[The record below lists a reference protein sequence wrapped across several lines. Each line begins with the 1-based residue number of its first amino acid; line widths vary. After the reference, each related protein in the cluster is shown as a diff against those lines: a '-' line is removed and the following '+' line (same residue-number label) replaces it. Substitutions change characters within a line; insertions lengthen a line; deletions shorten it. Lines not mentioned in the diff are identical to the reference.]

1 MLSCNAFVSLGSF
14 VGEVDSMRVKFRGS
28 FIGDGDLDEGIRVC
42 FLSLSIS
49 CGVGFR
55 PGSECD
61 IGATGSAIELWRV
74 GGSRPAGFGREGVL
88 VEERLRWG

>member
-14 VGEVDSMRVKFRGS
+14 VGEADNMRVKFRGS

-42 FLSLSIS
+42 LLSLSIS
-49 CGVGFR
+49 CGVGLR

-61 IGATGSAIELWRV
+61 IDAAGSAIEFWRV
-74 GGSRPAGFGREGVL
+74 GGSRPAGLGREGEL
-88 VEERLRWG
+88 VEEWLR